1 MEKVA
6 EFNDNN
12 GFKVTLTTD
21 KIYISA
27 IGAEETFALRSVSG
41 VGLYDDITK
50 YNQELENF
58 KRNSPKVSR
67 ETGTGIL
74 IAIAVFVLIL
84 SFFTAPGEGPS
95 GIQAISVAI
104 AALGIWFWFRK
115 PLPEPVL
122 DSYFTLM
129 LSGGDRRFPFNK
141 SGSNAKQIAEF
152 INKVEDTLTAYH
164 KG

>member
-41 VGLYDDITK
+41 VGLYDNIQD
-50 YNQELENF
+50 YSQ
-58 KRNSPKVSR
+58 KVEAAKQRKKMLWILGLASLVFFPLIIVF
-67 ETGTGIL
+67 GIY
-74 IAIAVFVLIL
+74 A
-84 SFFTAPGEGPS
+84 
-95 GIQAISVAI
+95 
-104 AALGIWFWFRK
+104 FRSANHK
-115 PLPEPVL
+115 PVL
-122 DSYFTLM
+122 ESFFTLM

-141 SGSNAKQIAEF
+141 SGNNAKQIAEF

>member
-1 MEKVA
+1 MDKLA

-41 VGLYDDITK
+41 VGLYDNIQK
-50 YNQELENF
+50 YNQELEAQKTEGDRKKLLSVLGVGF
-58 KRNSPKVSR
+58 GGLLVAAGLTGSGVDIGITGAAVLVLFSVMYYFFAKSDSSP
-67 ETGTGIL
+67 
-74 IAIAVFVLIL
+74 
-84 SFFTAPGEGPS
+84 
-95 GIQAISVAI
+95 
-104 AALGIWFWFRK
+104 
-115 PLPEPVL
+115 PVL

-141 SGSNAKQIAEF
+141 SGNNAKQIAEF